1 MRWQSFA
8 QTDVGLVRQIN
19 EDAWLDRPDAGIWA
33 VADGMGGHS
42 AGDVASQ
49 MIVSALARLKPA
61 NDLSTLVEFA
71 EHQLLGVNDQLQKM
85 SLERRQIIG
94 STVVCLLAVGQHAAF
109 LWAGD
114 SRLYRLRDGELQR
127 LTTDHSKVEEYVRHG
142 IISREEAY
150 NHPDGNL
157 ITRAV
162 GAAEALFLECNLTDL
177 KAGDRFLLCT
187 DGLDKHVRD
196 EDIAATLLANELRLA
211 ARELIELA
219 LRGGASDNVTLLV
232 VEITA

>member
-1 MRWQSFA
+1 MRWQSCG

-19 EDAWLDRPDAGIWA
+19 EDALLDRPEAGIWA

-42 AGDVASQ
+42 AGDVASE
-49 MIVSALARLKPA
+49 MIVTALARLKPA

-71 EHQLLGVNDQLQKM
+71 EHQLLGVNEQLQAL
-85 SLERRQIIG
+85 SRERRQIIG
-94 STVVCLLAVGQHAAF
+94 STVVCLLAVGDYAAF

-114 SRLYRLRDGELQR
+114 SRLYRLRDGELVR
-127 LTTDHSKVEEYVRHG
+127 LTADHSKVEEYVRHG
-142 IISREEAY
+142 IITREEAQ

-162 GAAEALFLECNLTDL
+162 GAAEALFLECNMTAL
-177 KAGDRFLLCT
+177 KAGDRYLLCT

-196 EDIAATLLANELRLA
+196 EDIAETLRTHELRLA

-219 LRGGASDNVTLLV
+219 LRGGATDNVTLCA
-232 VEITA
+232 VEITT

>member
-19 EDAWLDRPDAGIWA
+19 EDACLDRPEAGIWA

-49 MIVSALARLKPA
+49 MIVTALARLKPST
-61 NDLSTLVEFA
+61 DLSTLVEFA
-71 EHQLLGVNDQLQKM
+71 EHQLLGVNDHLQKL

-94 STVVCLLAVGQHAAF
+94 STVVCLLAVGDYAAF

-114 SRLYRLRDGELQR
+114 SRLYRLRDGELTR

-162 GAAEALFLECNLTDL
+162 GAAEALYLECNLTDL
-177 KAGDRFLLCT
+177 KTGDRFLLCS

-196 EDIAATLLANELRLA
+196 EDIAATLLAHELRLA
-211 ARELIELA
+211 TRELIELA
-219 LRGGASDNVTLLV
+219 LRGGATDNVTICA

>member
-1 MRWQSFA
+1 MHWQSCA
-8 QTDVGLVRQIN
+8 KTDVGLVRQIN
-19 EDAWLDRPDAGIWA
+19 EDALLDRPEAGIWV

-42 AGDVASQ
+42 AGDVASE
-49 MIVSALARLKPA
+49 MIVTALARLKPA
-61 NDLSTLVEFA
+61 GDLSTMVEFA
-71 EHQLLGVNDQLQKM
+71 EHQLLTVNEQLQAL

-94 STVVCLLAVGQHAAF
+94 STVVCLLAVGHYAAF

-114 SRLYRLRDGELQR
+114 SRLYRLRDGEFER
-127 LTTDHSKVEEYVRHG
+127 LSTDHSKVEEYVRHG
-142 IISREEAY
+142 IISREEAQ

-177 KAGDRFLLCT
+177 LPGDRFLLCT

-196 EDIAATLLANELRLA
+196 EDIAATVMAHDIRLA
-211 ARELIELA
+211 AHELIQLA
-219 LRGGASDNVTLLV
+219 LRGGATDNVTLCL
-232 VEITA
+232 VEILT